1 MEPAGTASDKDSL
14 LSNEQ
19 AGEIRHDTSASA
31 HTKSCGATKPAAE
44 EEATAT
50 PSVASGAR
58 LEPPVRQASGS
69 GWFPMGW
76 RRASDANQSAR
87 TVSDNSA
94 VGRTTSQDAELARSA
109 GWSGSMFSMSGTFHA
124 SQFNL
129 FSGSSKNLASAGTED
144 DGKVPPSGAFQR
156 QSSSSGSWRDLL
168 GRRPSSNETGGAPG
182 QPGSDFSRAPSSG
195 LENNKVVGSW
205 IRRRAARTKEASEAK
220 QTPREQMK
228 QLVGQISSR
237 LKREHAELHREHC
250 WELFDTLRH
259 DTAPGGKISVLDDL
273 GEALIR
279 LGIAV
284 EAAQLQQII
293 HEVCVKRGRGPD
305 RWEGVGVSLKTP
317 VYDELDL
324 EEFVALMQR
333 LSQGAG
339 EVDPLVHLYRVF
351 KRLDKNSDKV
361 IVRLTRSCVPV
372 LRDLSPS
379 LTSLRCVTGHC
390 RRRVSRGTS

>member
-1 MEPAGTASDKDSL
+1 
-14 LSNEQ
+14 
-19 AGEIRHDTSASA
+19 
-31 HTKSCGATKPAAE
+31 
-44 EEATAT
+44 
-50 PSVASGAR
+50 
-58 LEPPVRQASGS
+58 
-69 GWFPMGW
+69 
-76 RRASDANQSAR
+76 
-87 TVSDNSA
+87 
-94 VGRTTSQDAELARSA
+94 
-109 GWSGSMFSMSGTFHA
+109 MSGTFHA

-129 FSGSSKNLASAGTED
+129 FSGSLKNFASAGTED
-144 DGKVPPSGAFQR
+144 DGKVPPSGTFQGQTSGPLQSQPSSSGPFQR

-168 GRRPSSNETGGAPG
+168 GRRTSSNETGGAPG
-182 QPGSDFSRAPSSG
+182 QPGSDFSRAPSTG
-195 LENNKVVGSW
+195 LENNKVIGSW

-228 QLVGQISSR
+228 QLVGKISSR

-250 WELFDTLRH
+250 GELFDTLRH